1 MVFGLLTF
9 LYGKLGRFYPA
20 TYLTL
25 ELQSAFGVTI
35 GTLAL
40 LSIYYDALSSEW
52 LPIGGIAIGTTAIAI
67 AINLMRTYPLLRPIS
82 RWMKGERSPESSE
95 RAWTAAVGLPLELIK
110 RDLWV
115 PILIVVI
122 PTSVAAVF
130 FADLSPISFIPIASA
145 ALVAVGYGGVLH
157 YLLIETGM
165 RPVLLD
171 ISKELPFGPK
181 ETDVPA
187 ISLRFKLLATL
198 PLINII
204 TAFVVRALATDN
216 AAGPGPEFDFM
227 IAVAIATAISLELTV
242 MLAKSITNPIADLQ
256 HATREISEGRYGVS
270 VPVTT
275 SDEVGE
281 LAASFNEMAA
291 GLAER
296 ERIREAFGTYLDKE
310 VAEYILSEEFPEEG
324 DAVEVTVLFSDVV
337 RFTEFAARAD
347 AREVVACLNDLFE
360 VVVPI
365 IARHGGHVDKFVGDG
380 LLAVFGAPQRLPD
393 HADRAMRAALEMTAT
408 VNGEGALTEDGDRAR
423 QRETPFRIGVG
434 LNTGSVVAGAIGGGG
449 RLNFSVI
456 GDAVNIAARVES
468 MTRKTGDHVLVTEA
482 TAEALKGDFELEDR
496 GGVELK
502 GIDGA
507 VRLLAP
513 AAGEAERAGRPEPSP
528 VPGTLV
534 VSSSAEEP
542 RGPRRFF

>member
-1 MVFGLLTF
+1 MVIGLLTF

-52 LPIGGIAIGTTAIAI
+52 LPIGGIALGTTTIAI

-82 RWMKGERSPESSE
+82 RWIKGERSQEAT
-95 RAWTAAVGLPLELIK
+95 RDAWSAAVGLPLQLIK

-122 PTSVAAVF
+122 PTAVAAVF
-130 FADLSPISFIPIASA
+130 FADLSTLTFIPIASA

-171 ISKELPFGPK
+171 ISRELPAGPMDS
-181 ETDVPA
+181 DVPA
-187 ISLRFKLLATL
+187 VSLRFKLLATL

-216 AAGPGPEFDFM
+216 APGPEIDFI
-227 IAVAIATAISLELTV
+227 IAVAVATAISLELTV
-242 MLAKSITNPIADLQ
+242 MLSKSITNPISDLQ
-256 HATREISEGRYGVS
+256 AATREISEGRYDVS

-275 SDEVGE
+275 GDEIGE

-324 DAVEVTVLFSDVV
+324 VELEVTVLICDVV
-337 RFTEFAARAD
+337 NFTEFAARAD
-347 AREVVACLNDLFE
+347 AREVVACLNEMFE
-360 VVVPI
+360 TIVPV

-380 LLAVFGAPQRLPD
+380 LLAVFGAPERLPD
-393 HADRAMRAALEMTAT
+393 HAERALRAGLEMTAR
-408 VNGEGALTEDGDRAR
+408 VNGDGGLDGGADGASPEDL
-423 QRETPFRIGVG
+423 PFRIGVG
-434 LNTGSVVAGAIGGGG
+434 INTGRVVAGAIGGGG

-456 GDAVNIAARVES
+456 GDPVNVAARVES
-468 MTRKTGDHVLVTEA
+468 MTRETGEDVLVTEA
-482 TAEALKGDFELEDR
+482 TANAATDGFQFADR
-496 GGVELK
+496 GEADLK
-502 GIDGA
+502 GIEEPL
-507 VRLLAP
+507 RLLAP
-513 AAGEAERAGRPEPSP
+513 VSRAADRPPPSP

-534 VSSSAEEP
+534 GSASEERP
-542 RGPRRFF
+542 RGLRRFF

>member
-67 AINLMRTYPLLRPIS
+67 AINLIRTYPQLRPIS
-82 RWMKGERSPESSE
+82 AWIKGERSQESAE

-122 PTSVAAVF
+122 PTAVAAVL
-130 FADLSPISFIPIASA
+130 FADLPTLSFIPIASA

-171 ISKELPFGPK
+171 ISEELPSGPK
-181 ETDVPA
+181 NTDVPA

-204 TAFVVRALATDN
+204 TAFVVRALATEN
-216 AAGPGPEFDFM
+216 ASGPGPEFDFM

-242 MLAKSITNPIADLQ
+242 MLSKSITNPIADLQ
-256 HATREISEGRYGVS
+256 HATREVSEGRYDVS

-275 SDEVGE
+275 GDEIGE

-296 ERIREAFGTYLDKE
+296 ERIREAFGTYLDEE
-310 VAEYILSEEFPEEG
+310 VAEYILSEDFPDQGEE
-324 DAVEVTVLFSDVV
+324 VEVTVLICDVV
-337 RFTEFAARAD
+337 NFTEFARSSEARD
-347 AREVVACLNDLFE
+347 VVACLNELFE
-360 VVVPI
+360 TAVPI

-393 HADRAMRAALEMTAT
+393 HSDRALRAALEITAR
-408 VNGEGALTEDGDRAR
+408 VNEDDRA
-423 QRETPFRIGVG
+423 PFRIGVG
-434 LNTGSVVAGAIGGGG
+434 LNTGRVVAGAIGGGG

-456 GDAVNIAARVES
+456 GDPVNVAARVES
-468 MTRKTGDHVLVTEA
+468 ATRDTGDHVLVTEA
-482 TAEALKGDFELEDR
+482 TAAALTDRFELTDR
-496 GGVELK
+496 GEVELK
-502 GIDGA
+502 GIDEP

-513 AAGEAERAGRPEPSP
+513 AVGEAGAARPEPSP

-534 VSSSAEEP
+534 ASSAEEQP
-542 RGPRRFF
+542 RGLRRFF